1 MKKFSEIREA
11 KKKMPP
17 GEHVFDTKIS
27 GISVMV
33 HKIKNKF
40 VTYVDNDKLDTF
52 RDLNTAKR
60 AGAEFV
66 KQYKA

>member
-1 MKKFSEIREA
+1 
-11 KKKMPP
+11 MPP
-17 GEHVFDTKIS
+17 GEHVFDTKIA

-52 RDLNTAKR
+52 RDLNTAKK

-66 KQYKA
+66 KQYKS